1 MSIFELMPSVWLLL
15 SVFFFVF
22 LAFFAIR
29 HSAALLSASLLA
41 MLFSFF
47 AFPMHAQIFVFF
59 FHTSLLFIADLF
71 IKPKKS
77 VRYCVSITDIDSHGG
92 IVKYKN
98 GYITAYCR
106 DSSHHYKSGCSFKLQ
121 KGVDGEYYC
130 SE

>member
-1 MSIFELMPSVWLLL
+1 MSLFELMPSIWLLM

-22 LAFFAIR
+22 LAFFAFR

-41 MLFSFF
+41 MLFSLF

-59 FHTSLLFIADLF
+59 FHTLSLFIADLF
-71 IKPKKS
+71 IKPKKA
-77 VRYCVSITDIDSHGG
+77 VRYCISVTDIDSHGG

-98 GYITAYCR
+98 RYIIAYCR
-106 DSSHHYKSGCSFKLQ
+106 DSSHHYKSGCSFKLL
-121 KGVDGEYYC
+121 KGTDKEYYC